1 MSGRGK
7 GGSWE
12 RVRLDPVVLESHLPS
27 VVSIVF
33 SPKKEITLSESE
45 RGSFLSTSQPYL
57 EYLLLNAHKLVSFE
71 QTDQAGLASFLQSH
85 DGRALESKIGFEIL
99 SDFSLTNPGK
109 AEVYGLQQLGGFLVT
124 TDFQRLFRA
133 CNDEAS

>member
-1 MSGRGK
+1 MVT
-7 GGSWE
+7 SW
-12 RVRLDPVVLESHLPS
+12 RVDS
-27 VVSIVF
+27 
-33 SPKKEITLSESE
+33 
-45 RGSFLSTSQPYL
+45 
-57 EYLLLNAHKLVSFE
+57 AHKLVSFE